1 MSIGKSDRDSPLK
14 VLVIEDDDGVA
25 RMLGIALRAAG
36 FEVRRAATGA
46 EALCLL
52 EEEAPQAVILDLV
65 LPDEL
70 GGAVLQ
76 CLRQVDPTDLPVR
89 IVMSALDEREAM
101 ARYGLLGADF
111 FAKPFDPEQLIRT
124 LEQRLGDRRER
135 RDPDAAL
142 A

>member
-1 MSIGKSDRDSPLK
+1 MSTGKSDKDSPLK

-36 FEVRRAATGA
+36 FEVKRAATGA
-46 EALCLL
+46 EALRLL
-52 EEEAPQAVILDLV
+52 EEEASQAVILDLV
-65 LPDEL
+65 LPDGL

-76 CLRQVDPTDLPVR
+76 CLRQVDPTALPVR

-101 ARYGLLGADF
+101 ARYGLLGDDF

-124 LEQRLGDRRER
+124 LEQRLGDRCER